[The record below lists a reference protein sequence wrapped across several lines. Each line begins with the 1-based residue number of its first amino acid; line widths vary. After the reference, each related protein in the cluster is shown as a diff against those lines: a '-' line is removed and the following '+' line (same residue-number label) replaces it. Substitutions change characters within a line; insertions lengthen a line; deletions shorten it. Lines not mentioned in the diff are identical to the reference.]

1 MVRGYFPCIP
11 LASAHSRPLRPYKNR
26 KLMDSI
32 QYIFIGLFIA
42 MLLGVIVEAVA
53 QKKGKS
59 FLPWWIFIAAI
70 IALGVAAY
78 LTLNHFQRLAN
89 QQENYAAA
97 MGMGADQE
105 ERRTKRMNEQADAAR
120 KLADE
125 IANVHRHEKSLAEIS
140 DEAVE
145 SIRRKAQ
152 AKAELAREHKQVR
165 LDEIELAEKMHKI
178 SAQDAT
184 RQRTDVE
191 IQSIKEEQAMKV
203 NALTEEQAQ
212 RLQDYEAA
220 KKAAAES
227 TADYNAKAA
236 KSTAAGTHGKA
247 IDAEAKK
254 AQERAQERAQEQAL
268 VRIEASYPN
277 LERDWTFKTGAK
289 RKARFA
295 SLNGNAVLLDFSD
308 GQFTVPLENLSLFDQ
323 AVARGMAA
331 AVR

>member
-1 MVRGYFPCIP
+1 
-11 LASAHSRPLRPYKNR
+11 
-26 KLMDSI
+26 MDSI

-254 AQERAQERAQEQAL
+254 AQERAQERALERAQERAQEQAL

>member
-1 MVRGYFPCIP
+1 
-11 LASAHSRPLRPYKNR
+11 
-26 KLMDSI
+26 MDSI

-254 AQERAQERAQEQAL
+254 AQERAQEQAL